1 MAAVELDF
9 TNVKEF
15 AGRPRIPEGD
25 YAFKIASIDTKTN
38 SKAGNPM
45 WTVELD
51 VIGPSQE
58 GQRLK
63 TYLALTEK
71 ALFKLRD
78 LLESIGLKVGK
89 QKIKIDPQ
97 KLVGRTVG
105 ANIRDGEPYGEKGL
119 ISSEV
124 AYFIPVDEVGNDVA
138 ASTDDL
144 SDGKAD
150 SDDTSDAEEASGDG
164 DVAEQLAEFDLDDL

>member
-9 TNVKEF
+9 SNVKEF
-15 AGRPRIPEGD
+15 QGRTRIPEGD
-25 YAFKIASIDTKTN
+25 YAFKIVSIDTKTK

-45 WTVELD
+45 WTVDLD

-58 GQRLK
+58 GKRLK

-97 KLVGRTVG
+97 KLVGKTVG
-105 ANIRDGEPYGEKGL
+105 ANVRDGEPYGEKGL
-119 ISSEV
+119 ISSEI

-138 ASTDDL
+138 AATESLSDAVAATDDEV
-144 SDGKAD
+144 
-150 SDDTSDAEEASGDG
+150 AEEADEA
-164 DVAEQLAEFDLDDL
+164 DVSDQLAEFDLDAL